1 MSTPYHTH
9 AFGAS
14 YFPGLGCILLTLI
27 SSIALAQP
35 TTPETSTE
43 ANQATLPPGTQ
54 VVEIPRTTLSLELV
68 PVTIRVNGT
77 EETLLVARREISWD
91 VYDTYLYG
99 LDQEDPDYP
108 DDVDIVTRPT
118 MPYIN
123 MDRGWGHT
131 NFAAIGMSH
140 KAAKELCTWLSH
152 KTGRTFRLMTQAEF
166 QAVAS
171 QSGTNASNIDAR
183 AWHAGNAD
191 DQPHA
196 RASKEPD
203 DLGLY
208 DLFGNVGE
216 WCDDAK
222 GKPIVCGGSYYD
234 DPELLTPDTT
244 EKPSRDWN
252 ASDPQIPKSVWWL
265 ADCTWVGIRVVAE
278 PEHTEPA
285 KEADNDDTSAKHD
298 SRK

>member
-1 MSTPYHTH
+1 M
-9 AFGAS
+9 
-14 YFPGLGCILLTLI
+14 LLAVI
-27 SSIALAQP
+27 HPFALAQP
-35 TTPETSTE
+35 TTPETPSQTR
-43 ANQATLPPGTQ
+43 QAPLPSGTQ

-68 PVTIRVNGT
+68 PVSITVEGKQEI
-77 EETLLVARREISWD
+77 LLVARREISWD

-140 KAAKELCTWLSH
+140 KAAKELCIWLSH

-216 WCDDAK
+216 WCDDAR

-278 PEHTEPA
+278 PDPHEQTHETE
-285 KEADNDDTSAKHD
+285 KHGDDSTNNSKP
-298 SRK
+298 